1 MERERDLER
10 ERARREPRRKTR
22 GPPAIKKASDERRLG
37 SIAIEDVYPEVD
49 GGLFPAKRVVG
60 DTMEIS
66 ADIFKLGH
74 DIIRARLR
82 FQEGSSNWQAVPMT
96 YFDNDRWV
104 GRFSLASPG
113 MYRYTI
119 EAWTDRFGGVLQ
131 GLEKWLSAEE
141 DVTADLEA
149 LRDLV
154 ERAAEN
160 AVDEDRAV
168 LESVAAVLRKQNP
181 QEALDALNQPKVID
195 LMTNY
200 GEREDL
206 VTYRTLGVF
215 VDPIIAGYAAWYE
228 MFHRS
233 QGAEPGRSATFS
245 DCEKRLPEIQGMG
258 FDVIYLPPIHP
269 IGRTNRRGPN
279 NSPDAGPGDPGSPW
293 AIGSEEGGHMS
304 VHPDL
309 GTVDDFVHFIRAAKA
324 LGMDVALDLAFQCSP
339 DHPYVRE
346 HPEWFYHRS
355 DGTIRYAENPPKR
368 YQDIYP
374 LFFGNEHSNELWEEL
389 LRVTLFW
396 VDKGVKQFR
405 VDNPHTKPAHFW
417 EWLIGNV
424 KQNHPEVVFLAE
436 AFTHPKPMKLLAK
449 LGFSQSYTYFT
460 WKNKKGEL
468 IELMNEF
475 AFSGA
480 AEYYRGNFFTNTPD
494 ILTEYLQKG
503 GRPAF
508 QIRLVLAATLSPL
521 YGIYNGYELC
531 ENRASAPGSEE
542 YLDSEKYQ
550 YKVWDWERPGNIKD
564 YIARLN
570 MTRRENP
577 ALHNARNLRILR
589 AENENIFFYG
599 RWTPDRSNI
608 VLVAVNLDPSNTH
621 DSAVFVPIDA
631 LGIKPS
637 EPYTV
642 RDSLTGAE
650 FRWIGEA
657 NYVKL
662 DPRVAPAHILL
673 VKR

>member
-1 MERERDLER
+1 LER
-10 ERARREPRRKTR
+10 ERAPIEKRRKRR
-22 GPPAIKKASDERRLG
+22 GHPPVKKTGNDRQLG

-60 DTMEIS
+60 DTMEVW

-74 DIIRARLR
+74 DVIRARLK
-82 FQEGSSNWQAVPMT
+82 FQEGSSDWQAVPME

-104 GRFSLASPG
+104 GRFRLESPG
-113 MYRYTI
+113 TYRYTI

-131 GLEKWLSAEE
+131 GLGKWLSADE
-141 DVTADLEA
+141 DVTADLET

-154 ERAAEN
+154 LRAA
-160 AVDEDRAV
+160 AKADETDRAV
-168 LESVAAVLRKQNP
+168 LDGLAAGLPSQTPR
-181 QEALDALNQPKVID
+181 EALDALGKPKVID
-195 LMTNY
+195 LMTSH

-206 VTYRTLGVF
+206 VRYRTLGVV
-215 VDPIIAGYAAWYE
+215 VDPKVAANAAWYE

-233 QGAEPGRSATFS
+233 QGKVPGRSATFG
-245 DCEKRLPEIQGMG
+245 DCEKRLSEIHRMG

-269 IGRTNRRGPN
+269 IGETNRRGPN
-279 NSPDAGPGDPGSPW
+279 NAPTAGPGDPGSPW
-293 AIGSEEGGHMS
+293 AIGSERGGHTS
-304 VHPDL
+304 VNPDL
-309 GTVDDFVHFIRAAKA
+309 GTIDDFVHFVGAARA
-324 LGMDVALDLAFQCSP
+324 LDMDVALDLAFQCSP
-339 DHPYVRE
+339 DHPYVKE

-355 DGTIRYAENPPKR
+355 DGTIRYAENPPKK

-374 LFFGNEHSNELWEEL
+374 LFFGDENSTELWEEL

-396 VDKGVKQFR
+396 VEKGVRQFR

-417 EWLIGNV
+417 EWLIGSV
-424 KQNHPEVVFLAE
+424 KEKHPDVVFLAE

-449 LGFSQSYTYFT
+449 LGFSQSYTYFA
-460 WKNKKGEL
+460 WKNKKAEL
-468 IELMNEF
+468 TELMNQF
-475 AFSGA
+475 AISGA

-531 ENRASAPGSEE
+531 ENRAVAPGSEE

-550 YKVWDWERPGNIKD
+550 YKVWDWDRPGNIKG
-564 YIARLN
+564 YIATVN
-570 MTRRENP
+570 MARRENP
-577 ALHNARNLRILR
+577 ALHAARNLHILR
-589 AENENIFFYG
+589 ADDENIFFYG
-599 RWTPDRSNI
+599 WWTPDRSNV
-608 VLVAVNLDPSNTH
+608 VLVAVNLDPSAPH
-621 DSAVFVPIDA
+621 DSMVFVPIEE

-642 RDSLTGAE
+642 RDLLTGGE
-650 FRWIGEA
+650 FRWTGEA
-657 NYVKL
+657 NYVRL
-662 DPRVAPAHILL
+662 DPRVAPAHILV